1 MAALSNLVGLIVLLA
16 VAAAAAATVGDAPPA
31 AAAATK
37 PAATCDV
44 PDVPGVDQSPSN
56 PAAYGRCTNAIE
68 PHVASSGSNWCA
80 FGANRPKAFGAW
92 PAGPSPAAKRCLK
105 FGRMTVYRGPLY
117 GSEPRH
123 KGACNVDLVGSN
135 ESAVVAVSTKYLKT
149 AQHGWAEDKGSCGK
163 CMCVHIR

>member
-1 MAALSNLVGLIVLLA
+1 LIVFLA
-16 VAAAAAATVGDAPPA
+16 AIAAAAADAPPA
-31 AAAATK
+31 AAAAK
-37 PAATCDV
+37 PAATCAADV
-44 PDVPGVDQSPSN
+44 PDVPGVDQSPSD
-56 PAAYGRCTNAIE
+56 PADYGRCTDALDS
-68 PHVASSGSNWCA
+68 HVASSGSNWCA
-80 FGANRPKAFGAW
+80 FGAGRAKAFGAW

-123 KGACNVDLVGSN
+123 RGACNVDLVGSN

-149 AQHGWAEDKGSCGK
+149 EQHGWAEDKGSCGK